1 MAEARA
7 NGAGRVAAAKRRE
20 DHWRGVLAEQRTS
33 GLSHSEFC
41 RWKAISMNA
50 YFWWKREIP
59 RREAERA
66 KARVQGKERAEAR
79 KLPRP
84 SLVPVRIRPL
94 PGVGSLEGDRPFE
107 VVLRG
112 SRVIRVPIGF
122 HAEEL
127 RRLVAVLEDASC

>member
-7 NGAGRVAAAKRRE
+7 NGGARVAAAKRRE
-20 DHWRGVLAEQRTS
+20 EHWRGVLAEQRTS
-33 GLSHSEFC
+33 GVSHSEFC
-41 RWKAISMNA
+41 RQKAISMNA

-66 KARVQGKERAEAR
+66 NGRGQGKQRAGAR
-79 KLPRP
+79 RLPRP

-94 PGVGSLEGDRPFE
+94 PGAGSLEGDRFE

-112 SRVIRVPIGF
+112 TRVIRVPVGF

-127 RRLVAVLEDASC
+127 RRLVSVLEDASC